1 LIERGY
7 AKGDFL
13 KSKESSGRKI
23 EDSNRRSE
31 AQNSAPP
38 EITQGEQNRSPFT

>member
-13 KSKESSGRKI
+13 KSKEGSDRKI
-23 EDSNRRSE
+23 EDSNRRSQ
-31 AQNSAPP
+31 AQDSASP
-38 EITQGEQNRSPFT
+38 EITQGE